1 MHVVAGILRG
11 HSKRTAMTS
20 ARDFALWVIIRMRDD
35 FLVEGE
41 GLGLM
46 SGGALGGP
54 VYDGFFLFAIFCT

>member
-1 MHVVAGILRG
+1 
-11 HSKRTAMTS
+11 
-20 ARDFALWVIIRMRDD
+20 MRDD

-54 VYDGFFLFAIFCT
+54 VYDSFFLFVIFCT